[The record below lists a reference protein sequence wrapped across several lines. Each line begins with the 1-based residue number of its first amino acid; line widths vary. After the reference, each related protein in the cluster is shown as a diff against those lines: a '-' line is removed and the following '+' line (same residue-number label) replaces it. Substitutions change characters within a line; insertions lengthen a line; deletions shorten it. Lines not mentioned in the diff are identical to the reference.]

1 MGGLQENHPVQE
13 QQAGLPRN
21 KKINVKGYGIPTVD
35 FFWLSDVLLQLIRQA
50 DCATIKRLDSN
61 YLADLGFIQREL
73 FRFLSS
79 PGDGGESA
87 GSVPDVRIIQ
97 AFVRLMEVMGQS
109 YQVEMVLPA
118 AKEMDEKSIMAL
130 EYLESRKVGGV
141 VIHRPK
147 ES

>member
-1 MGGLQENHPVQE
+1 
-13 QQAGLPRN
+13 
-21 KKINVKGYGIPTVD
+21 
-35 FFWLSDVLLQLIRQA
+35 
-50 DCATIKRLDSN
+50 
-61 YLADLGFIQREL
+61 
-73 FRFLSS
+73 
-79 PGDGGESA
+79 
-87 GSVPDVRIIQ
+87 
-97 AFVRLMEVMGQS
+97 MEVMGQS